1 MNTVLITGAGGFIGS
16 HLAERCIELGYKVKA
31 FIRYNSRNNWGW
43 LEHSDYNKEIEV
55 VSGDIRDFDSVFRAM
70 KQVHTVYHLAA
81 LIGIPYSYVS
91 PLAYIKTNIE
101 GTYNIL
107 QSGRKLD
114 TENILVTSTSEVY
127 GTAQYVP
134 IDERH
139 PLVAQSPYSASKI
152 SADQLAISFYRSYE
166 MPIRLVRPFNTY
178 GPRQSAR
185 AFIPNIIIQTLNG
198 HKNIKV
204 GNLVPTR
211 DLTFVRDTVDGFIA
225 IAKSEEAV
233 GSVTNIGMGAEIS
246 MQLLAKKIADL
257 MRADTEFISDLERH
271 RPGNSEVDRLFCNN
285 QKILQITSWK
295 PKFDLTSGLEKTIV
309 WFRENKDIYK
319 PDVYNV

>member
-16 HLAERCIELGYKVKA
+16 HLAERCIELGNKVKA
-31 FIRYNSRNNWGW
+31 FVRYNSRNNWGW
-43 LEHSDYNKEIEV
+43 LEHSEYKKEIEV
-55 VSGDIRDFDSVFRAM
+55 VSGDIRDFDSVFRVM
-70 KQVHTVYHLAA
+70 KKVHTVYHLAA

-185 AFIPNIIIQTLNG
+185 AFIPTVITQILNG
-198 HKNIKV
+198 QKKINMGNIH
-204 GNLVPTR
+204 PTR
-211 DLTFVRDTVDGFIA
+211 DFTFVKDMVSGFIE
-225 IAKSEEAV
+225 IAKSKITIGE
-233 GSVTNIGMGAEIS
+233 VTNIGMNAEIS
-246 MQLLAKKIADL
+246 ILDLTQKISALMKADVQIQ
-257 MRADTEFISDLERH
+257 TENDRV
-271 RPGNSEVDRLFCNN
+271 RPDKSEVERLWCDNRKVIQN
-285 QKILQITSWK
+285 TNWR
-295 PKFDLTSGLEKTIV
+295 PKFDLDSGLRETIK
-309 WFRENKDIYK
+309 WFEAYKDLYK
-319 PDVYNV
+319 PDNYIV

>member
-1 MNTVLITGAGGFIGS
+1 
-16 HLAERCIELGYKVKA
+16 
-31 FIRYNSRNNWGW
+31 
-43 LEHSDYNKEIEV
+43 
-55 VSGDIRDFDSVFRAM
+55 M
-70 KQVHTVYHLAA
+70 KKVHTVYHLAA

-185 AFIPNIIIQTLNG
+185 AFIPTVITQILNG
-198 HKNIKV
+198 QKKINMGNIH
-204 GNLVPTR
+204 PTR
-211 DLTFVRDTVDGFIA
+211 DFTFVKDMVSGFIE
-225 IAKSEEAV
+225 IAKSKITIGE
-233 GSVTNIGMGAEIS
+233 VTNIGMNAEIS
-246 MQLLAKKIADL
+246 ILDLTQKISALMKADVQIQSEND
-257 MRADTEFISDLERH
+257 RV
-271 RPGNSEVDRLFCNN
+271 RPDKSEVERLWCDNRKVIQN
-285 QKILQITSWK
+285 TNWR
-295 PKFDLTSGLEKTIV
+295 PKFDLDSGLRETIK
-309 WFRENKDIYK
+309 WFEAYKDLYK
-319 PDVYNV
+319 PDNYIV

>member
-16 HLAERCIELGYKVKA
+16 HLAERCIEMGNKVKA
-31 FIRYNSRNNWGW
+31 FVRYNSRNNWGW
-43 LEHSDYNKEIEV
+43 LEHSEYKKEIEV

-185 AFIPNIIIQTLNG
+185 AFIPTVITQILNG
-198 HKNIKV
+198 RKKINMGNIH
-204 GNLVPTR
+204 PTR
-211 DLTFVRDTVDGFIA
+211 DFTFVKDMVSGFIE
-225 IAKSEEAV
+225 IAKSKITIGE
-233 GSVTNIGMGAEIS
+233 VTNIGMNAEIS
-246 MQLLAKKIADL
+246 ILDLTQKISALMKADVQIQ
-257 MRADTEFISDLERH
+257 TENDRV
-271 RPGNSEVDRLFCNN
+271 RPDKSEVERLWCDNRKVIQN
-285 QKILQITSWK
+285 TNWR
-295 PKFDLTSGLEKTIV
+295 PKFDLDSGLRETIK
-309 WFRENKDIYK
+309 WFEAYKDLYK
-319 PDVYNV
+319 PDIYIV